1 MTEWVR
7 RVGDRASD
15 IFDLIAL
22 VVVFAIAAWSM
33 DRAERLQDLEREK

>member
-15 IFDLIAL
+15 IVDLIAL
-22 VVVFAIAAWSM
+22 VVVFAIAAWAM